1 MPDVVVVGYG
11 PAGASAA
18 IAAHDAGHSVVV
30 VEATS
35 RGGGN
40 ALYSG
45 GFLFD
50 LPDEHT
56 LDHLEA
62 LCFGRTDRDVLE
74 AYARGLHDIDRWLV
88 SLGGDTLA
96 FNPPPMRLPAP
107 FPSWPNHEAGRHIK
121 YRVVAG
127 GDGRR
132 GEALWSL
139 LDRAVR
145 ERGIPVQFETAACE
159 LLIDDTGVVGLAV
172 ERGGTRSSISAD
184 GGVVLA
190 CGGFEGDAGLA
201 DAYLPL
207 GNTSPVGHAAN
218 NGRGLVM
225 AQQAGAALWH
235 MYGFFGWFAFR
246 APEFAAPFA
255 IDFFGAG
262 HIFVD
267 ADGHRFADETGHEVH
282 DRLRALL
289 TYLPR
294 NANRPALPSWAIFDE
309 SARLA
314 GPLNGLL
321 GTPNDYRWSA
331 DNVDEIASGWIVAAD
346 SVEVLANQT
355 GIDSGVLEATI
366 AEYNEYAA
374 AGRDDRFGRS
384 PDTLVPLDRSR
395 LYAIKTWPG
404 IAGTTG
410 GPRHDKR
417 ARVLRP
423 DGSVIP
429 GLYAAGAVSM
439 VWGHLIDHG
448 GGLTNAIVF
457 GRIAG
462 ADAAAM
468 TRAG

>member
-11 PAGASAA
+11 PAGAAAA
-18 IAAHDAGHSVVV
+18 IAAHDAGHSVVI
-30 VEATS
+30 VEATGH
-35 RGGGN
+35 GGGN

-50 LPDEHT
+50 LPDEHM
-56 LDHLEA
+56 LEHLEA
-62 LCFGRTDRDVLE
+62 LCFGRTDRVVLD
-74 AYARGLHDIDRWLV
+74 AYARGLHDIDRWLT
-88 SLGGDTLA
+88 SLGGSTAPLD
-96 FNPPPMRLPAP
+96 PPPMRLPAP
-107 FPSWPNHEAGRHIK
+107 FPSWPLGAGRHIG

-139 LDRAVR
+139 LDAAVR
-145 ERGIPVQFETAACE
+145 DRNIPVQFDTTAGE
-159 LLIDDTGVVGLAV
+159 LIIADGGVAGVVV
-172 ERGGTRSSISAD
+172 EHDGTCSSITAD

-190 CGGFEGDAGLA
+190 CGGFEGDPGLA

-207 GNTSPVGHAAN
+207 GNTSPVGNAAN
-218 NGRGLVM
+218 TGRGLLM
-225 AQQAGAALWH
+225 AQSAGAALWH

-246 APEFAAPFA
+246 TPEFDAPFA

-267 ADGHRFADETGHEVH
+267 ADGRRFADETGYEVH

-294 NANRPALPSWAIFDE
+294 NPNRPQLPSWAIFDE

-321 GTPNDYRWSA
+321 GTPNDYRWSV
-331 DNVDEIASGWIVAAD
+331 DNAGEIASGWIVAAD
-346 SVEVLANQT
+346 SVDELASKT
-355 GIDSGVLEATI
+355 GIKPDVLVGTVG
-366 AEYNEYAA
+366 EYNGYAA

-384 PDTLVPLDRSR
+384 ADTLVPLDTTR

-404 IAGTTG
+404 VAGTTG
-410 GPRHDKR
+410 GPRHDER
-417 ARVLRP
+417 AHVLRP

-462 ADAAAM
+462 AEAAA
-468 TRAG
+468 AAEAD

>member
-1 MPDVVVVGYG
+1 MPNVIVVGYG

-18 IAAHDAGHSVVV
+18 IAAHDAGHSVVI
-30 VEATS
+30 VEATGH
-35 RGGGN
+35 GGGN

-50 LPDEHT
+50 LPDEYV

-62 LCFGRTDRDVLE
+62 LCFGRTDHAVLD
-74 AYARGLHDIDRWLV
+74 AYARGLHDIDRWLI
-88 SLGGDTLA
+88 SLGGSTVA
-96 FNPPPMRLPAP
+96 FEPPPMRLPAP
-107 FPSWPNHEAGRHIK
+107 FPSWPHLDSGRHIN

-139 LDRAVR
+139 LDAAVR
-145 ERGIPVQFETAACE
+145 SRDIPVRFDTAARE
-159 LLIDDTGVVGLAV
+159 LVIEDGGVVGLV
-172 ERGGTRSSISAD
+172 IEHEGERSTISTD
-184 GGVVLA
+184 GGVILA
-190 CGGFEGDAGLA
+190 CGGFEGTPGLA

-207 GNTSPVGHAAN
+207 GHTSPVGHAAN
-218 NGRGLVM
+218 TGRGLLM
-225 AQQAGAALWH
+225 AQSAGAALWH

-246 APEFAAPFA
+246 TPDFAAPFA

-267 ADGHRFADETGHEVH
+267 ADGRRFADETGYEVH

-294 NANRPALPSWAIFDE
+294 NANRPRLPSWGVFDE
-309 SARLA
+309 STRLA

-331 DNVDEIASGWIVAAD
+331 DNADEIASGWIAAAD
-346 SVEVLANQT
+346 SVDELADRMGVDSAVLA
-355 GIDSGVLEATI
+355 GTI
-366 AEYNEYAA
+366 AEYNGYAA
-374 AGRDDRFGRS
+374 AGRDDRFGRCA
-384 PDTLVPLDRSR
+384 DTLVPMDTTR

-410 GPRHDKR
+410 GPRHDER

-423 DGSVIP
+423 DGSAIP

-462 ADAAAM
+462 AEAAAI
-468 TRAG
+468 TKVG

>member
-18 IAAHDAGHSVVV
+18 IAAHDAGYSAVI
-30 VEATS
+30 VEATG

-62 LCFGRTDRDVLE
+62 LCFGRTDRAVLE
-74 AYARGLHDIDRWLV
+74 AYAQGLHDIDSWLI
-88 SLGGDTLA
+88 SLGGSTVA
-96 FNPPPMRLPAP
+96 FDPPPMRLPAP
-107 FPSWPNHEAGRHIK
+107 FPSWPLSEAGRHIS

-139 LDRAVR
+139 LDAAVR
-145 ERGIPVQFETAACE
+145 TRGIPVVLETTACE
-159 LLIDDTGVVGLAV
+159 LVIADGGVVGLV
-172 ERGGTRSSISAD
+172 VDHDGTRSTIEAD

-190 CGGFEGDAGLA
+190 CGGFEGEAGLA

-218 NGRGLVM
+218 TGRGLLM
-225 AQQAGAALWH
+225 AQSAGAALWH

-246 APEFAAPFA
+246 RPEFAAPFA

-267 ADGHRFADETGHEVH
+267 ADGRRFADETGYEVH

-294 NANRPALPSWAIFDE
+294 NANRPALPSWAVFDE
-309 SARLA
+309 TARLA

-321 GTPNDYRWSA
+321 GTLNDYRWSVDNA
-331 DNVDEIASGWIVAAD
+331 DEVARGWIVAAD
-346 SVEVLANQT
+346 SVEELAHETGMDSAVLA
-355 GIDSGVLEATI
+355 ATI
-366 AEYNEYAA
+366 AEYNAYAA
-374 AGRDDRFGRS
+374 AGRDERFGRS
-384 PDTLVPLDRSR
+384 ADTLVPLDTTR

-410 GPRHDKR
+410 GPRHDER

-423 DGSVIP
+423 DSSAIP

-462 ADAAAM
+462 ADAAA
-468 TRAG
+468 TTKAG

>member
-11 PAGASAA
+11 PAGACAA
-18 IAAHDAGHSVVV
+18 IAAHDAGRSVVII
-30 VEATS
+30 EATS
-35 RGGGN
+35 HGGGN
-40 ALYSG
+40 ASYSG

-50 LPDEHT
+50 LPDEYT

-62 LCFGRTDRDVLE
+62 LCFGRTDRAVLE

-88 SLGGDTLA
+88 SLGGSTDA
-96 FNPPPMRLPAP
+96 FEPPPMRLPAP
-107 FPSWPNHEAGRHIK
+107 FPSWPHTEAGRHIN

-127 GDGRR
+127 GNGRR

-139 LDRAVR
+139 LDSAVR
-145 ERGIPVQFETAACE
+145 GRGIPVQFDTSAFE
-159 LLIDDTGVVGLAV
+159 LLIEDGGVVGLVV
-172 ERGGTRSSISAD
+172 EHDGNHSSISAD

-190 CGGFEGDAGLA
+190 CGGFEGNPGLA

-218 NGRGLVM
+218 TGRGLLM
-225 AQQAGAALWH
+225 AQFAGAALWH

-246 APEFAAPFA
+246 TPEFDAPFA

-267 ADGHRFADETGHEVH
+267 ADGHRFADETGYEVH

-294 NANRPALPSWAIFDE
+294 NANRPRLPSWAIFDE

-321 GTPNDYRWSA
+321 GTPNDYQWSV
-331 DNVDEIASGWIVAAD
+331 DNADEIARGWIVAAR
-346 SVEVLANQT
+346 SVDELAHATGIESEVLA
-355 GIDSGVLEATI
+355 ATM
-366 AEYNEYAA
+366 AEYNSDAA
-374 AGRDDRFGRS
+374 AGRDERFGRS
-384 PDTLVPLDRSR
+384 ADTLVPLDTTR
-395 LYAIKTWPG
+395 LYAIRTWPG

-410 GPRHDKR
+410 GPRHDER

-423 DGSVIP
+423 DGAVIP

-448 GGLTNAIVF
+448 GGLTNAIAF

-462 ADAAAM
+462 AEAAAM
-468 TRAG
+468 TKAG